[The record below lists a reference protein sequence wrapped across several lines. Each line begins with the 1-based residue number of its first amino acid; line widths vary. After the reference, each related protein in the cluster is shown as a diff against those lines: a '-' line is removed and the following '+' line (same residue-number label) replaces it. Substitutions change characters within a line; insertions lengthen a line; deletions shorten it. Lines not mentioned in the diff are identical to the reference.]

1 MVDAIKRIVLSLFP
15 ELAGNYHLP
24 RYGRVVAISDT
35 PKQGDLC
42 DDFRPHYAVDVEV
55 LDAQGKPDKKLPILH
70 SLMVPMASAGQEQG
84 FYGLPEVGTQVVVGF
99 AYGLPNKPFI
109 QHVLPH
115 GLSLPGLEQREQRW
129 QQHPISYQRCD
140 QSGAWE
146 RLTDTSIKDECQ
158 HYQLETIHQETHTQ
172 SQQTTIA
179 EHSTE
184 TIGGSKTLEAMGALK
199 LHSGGTAELAAIDN
213 LKVATGNDSHTVVGK
228 DMQEHI
234 NGIKHS
240 LAKLKQITQ
249 VKDGGKVWLGNESDN
264 VLQLLSE
271 FMAVVEQAF
280 LGLSTHDHTPAGPTN
295 KSDLL
300 TQAGN
305 THRQNKCLQGML

>member
-15 ELAGNYHLP
+15 ELAGKYHLP
-24 RYGRVVAISDT
+24 RYGRVIAISDT
-35 PKQGDLC
+35 PQQGDLC

-70 SLMVPMASAGQEQG
+70 SLMVPMANAGQEQG

-99 AYGLPNKPFI
+99 AYGLPHKPFI
-109 QHVLPH
+109 QQVLPH
-115 GLSLPGLEQREQRW
+115 GLSLPGLEQKEQRW
-129 QQHPISYQRCD
+129 QQHPLSYQRCD
-140 QSGAWE
+140 HGGAWE
-146 RLTDTSIKDECQ
+146 RSTDTSIKDECQ
-158 HYQLETIHQETHTQ
+158 HYQLETLHQEIHTQ
-172 SQQTTIA
+172 SQHTTIA
-179 EHSTE
+179 EHSIE
-184 TIGGSKTLEAMGALK
+184 TIGGSKMLEAMGALK

-234 NGIKHS
+234 NGIKYS

-280 LGLSTHDHTPAGPTN
+280 LDLSTHDHMPVGPTN
-295 KSDLL
+295 KARLIK
-300 TQAGN
+300 QAG
-305 THRQNKCLQGML
+305 RVKQRKSQLDAML

>member
-1 MVDAIKRIVLSLFP
+1 MVEAIKRIVLSLFP

-24 RYGRVVAISDT
+24 RFGRVVAISDL
-35 PKQGDLC
+35 PKQGSLC
-42 DDFRPHYAVDVEV
+42 DEFRPHYAVDIEV
-55 LDAQGKPDKKLPILH
+55 LNAQGKPDKKLPIL
-70 SLMVPMASAGQEQG
+70 SSVTVPMALAGQEKG
-84 FYGLPEVGTQVVVGF
+84 FYGLPEVGTWVVVGF

-109 QHVLPH
+109 QQLLPN
-115 GLSLPGLEQREQRW
+115 GLSLPNLEQKEQRW
-129 QQHPISYQRCD
+129 QPNPSSYQRCD
-140 QSGAWE
+140 HKGAWE
-146 RLTDTSIKDECQ
+146 RTSDSSIRDESLS
-158 HYQLETIHQETHTQ
+158 YQLETLHQETTAQ
-172 SQQTTIA
+172 TSQTTVT

-184 TIGGSKTLEAMGALK
+184 TIGGTKAIEAMGALK

-213 LKVATGNDSHTVVGK
+213 LKVATGNDSHTVVGN

-240 LAKLKQITQ
+240 LAKLKQIAQ

-280 LGLSTHDHTPAGPTN
+280 LDLSTHGHTPAGPTN
-295 KSDLL
+295 KHSLIQ
-300 TQAGN
+300 QAGTVNQQN
-305 THRQNKCLQGML
+305 THLKTML